1 MMPGVKVRHWQ
12 GNCQGLKVFSS
23 SRIDTHS
30 IHQRRLLFHG
40 FVAVLTESRR
50 TAAGWKEQ
58 ATYESTSKHEVIL
71 PARNHEANMTMLLFH
86 QMPRPAPF
94 SPHLVSDSFEEV
106 AHAHVVAVVAADD
119 PHHPQGVHQRRQRVQ
134 DARQRPVGHVLQEGG
149 SEWGK
154 APRIGEKGSVKAD
167 DSEFAQGCISEG
179 KGKLSA
185 RSKHLTRRKRA

>member
-1 MMPGVKVRHWQ
+1 VMPSAKVRHWQ
-12 GNCQGLKVFSS
+12 GNCQGLKVFNS

-50 TAAGWKEQ
+50 TAA
-58 ATYESTSKHEVIL
+58 
-71 PARNHEANMTMLLFH
+71 NMTMLLFH

-94 SPHLVSDSFEEV
+94 LPHLVSDSFEEV
-106 AHAHVVAVVAADD
+106 AHAHVVAVVAAND

-149 SEWGK
+149 SKWGK

-167 DSEFAQGCISEG
+167 NSEFAQGCISEG